1 MQQHDYIMRI
11 IEQLGVALARVRDMI
26 IGRASRE
33 DIQAELEAA
42 ARQGGVD
49 FDMARIASVDT
60 LVSLIAVGDEI
71 NPMQCWL
78 TAELLLLDGMKA
90 ESGGS
95 AADAAISY
103 EKALRLFELLE
114 PNAGLSPAWPG
125 ALERVRELQARLS
138 RVQEREQPPT

>member
-1 MQQHDYIMRI
+1 MQQHDYIMCM

-26 IGRASRE
+26 TGRASRD

-78 TAELLLLDGMKA
+78 TAELLLLDGMEA
-90 ESGGS
+90 ESRGG

-103 EKALRLFELLE
+103 EKALRLLELLE
-114 PNAGLSPAWPG
+114 PSGALSPAWPG
-125 ALERVRELQARLS
+125 AHERVGELQARL
-138 RVQEREQPPT
+138 RGVQG